1 MIYLIFTLFILYT
14 IACCMD
20 GPDLKPIWKTWLGKK
35 LYHKAKYFWPELT
48 YMFAPIEPPRIEY
61 YHTDYKP
68 IPIKC
73 QTRISEME
81 LFEQKMYGFNLTDED
96 PKEYCIKRA
105 KERCI
110 ESLMHNVKN
119 SGLIDTEVIEDPY
132 SASINVISEI
142 KILKNDY
149 E

>member
-1 MIYLIFTLFILYT
+1 MIYLFFTLFILYT

-20 GPDLKPIWKTWLGKK
+20 GPDLKPIWKKWLGKK

-61 YHTDYKP
+61 YHTNYKP

-73 QTRISEME
+73 HARISEME
-81 LFEQKMYGFNLTDED
+81 LYEQKMYGISLED

-105 KERCI
+105 SEKCI
-110 ESLMHNVKN
+110 DALIYNLKN
-119 SGLIDTEVIEDPY
+119 SDLINIDVEEDPY
-132 SASINVISEI
+132 NASIDVMAEL
-142 KILKNDY
+142 KVLKNDDNY
-149 E
+149 